1 MADRKEA
8 STTPVVPTVAG
19 LAAAGMM
26 AVGFGAGYGARAWN
40 NSEAKRELLE
50 KFPEQPTLEAEA
62 LARRGGFRAF
72 AAGTALAGLMGV
84 GAVFVAR
91 SYGIMSMQQF
101 GAMLTR
107 TPQGIRT
114 VRTGYAHRP
123 PAYRTYRRCRP
134 AAPGATTAR
143 VPASGVPSVPRTVA
157 PQVAAAATHST
168 AWSRRGSMAKV
179 RGHFGSERPQRERPL

>member
-1 MADRKEA
+1 MANAQRAGRWLTATLTGPLRSRSRGLTHPCRSAMADRKEA

-19 LAAAGMM
+19 LAGAGMM

-62 LARRGGFRAF
+62 LARRGAFRAF

-91 SYGIMSMQQF
+91 SYGITSMQQF
-101 GAMLTR
+101 GAPRQGSNPGRADFARDQRPHATALLSIWSALLLTR
-107 TPQGIRT
+107 SSL
-114 VRTGYAHRP
+114 ALD
-123 PAYRTYRRCRP
+123 RR
-134 AAPGATTAR
+134 
-143 VPASGVPSVPRTVA
+143 
-157 PQVAAAATHST
+157 
-168 AWSRRGSMAKV
+168 
-179 RGHFGSERPQRERPL
+179 

>member
-1 MADRKEA
+1 MGEGTEA

-84 GAVFVAR
+84 GAVAVAR
-91 SYGIMSMQQF
+91 SYGITSIQQF
-101 GAMLTR
+101 GEEVKRWLPTKEELQGAVQPKLEPLQR
-107 TPQGIRT
+107 TITEHIQGSRT
-114 VRTGYAHRP
+114 AVERNFQSSSARP
-123 PAYRTYRRCRP
+123 PVMRACVRRP
-134 AAPGATTAR
+134 ALPHR
-143 VPASGVPSVPRTVA
+143 SLVP
-157 PQVAAAATHST
+157 
-168 AWSRRGSMAKV
+168 
-179 RGHFGSERPQRERPL
+179 

>member
-40 NSEAKRELLE
+40 NSEAKRELIE

-72 AAGTALAGLMGV
+72 AAGTALAGCMGV
-84 GAVFVAR
+84 GAIFVAR
-91 SYGIMSMQQF
+91 SYGITSMQQF
-101 GAMLTR
+101 GDEIKRWLPTKEALQGEMQPKVDQLQR
-107 TPQGIRT
+107 TITEHIQGGRT
-114 VRTGYAHRP
+114 AVERQFKNSSAGEFVRASASPKADTPLEPWEKELLAKLEG
-123 PAYRTYRRCRP
+123 PA
-134 AAPGATTAR
+134 
-143 VPASGVPSVPRTVA
+143 VPT
-157 PQVAAAATHST
+157 
-168 AWSRRGSMAKV
+168 K
-179 RGHFGSERPQRERPL
+179 

>member
-107 TPQGIRT
+107 TSRGLRT
-114 VRTGYAHRP
+114 VRTGYAYRP
-123 PAYRTYRRCRP
+123 PACCTCRRHR
-134 AAPGATTAR
+134 AACPGGPSHGISLKRVACTVRWGTTGGRR
-143 VPASGVPSVPRTVA
+143 VPR
-157 PQVAAAATHST
+157 Q
-168 AWSRRGSMAKV
+168 RRRLVHHHADAG
-179 RGHFGSERPQRERPL
+179 

>member
-107 TPQGIRT
+107 TSRGLRT
-114 VRTGYAHRP
+114 VRTGYAYQP
-123 PAYRTYRRCRP
+123 PASCTHQRRRAA
-134 AAPGATTAR
+134 AAPPCVRCTRT
-143 VPASGVPSVPRTVA
+143 VPASGVPYVPGTVA
-157 PQVAAAATHST
+157 PQT
-168 AWSRRGSMAKV
+168 
-179 RGHFGSERPQRERPL
+179 